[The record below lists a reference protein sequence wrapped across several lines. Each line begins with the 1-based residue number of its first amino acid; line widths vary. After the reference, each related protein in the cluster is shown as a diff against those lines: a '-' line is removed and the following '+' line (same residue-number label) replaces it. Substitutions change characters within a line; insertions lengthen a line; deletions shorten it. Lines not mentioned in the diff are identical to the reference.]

1 MSSFKPKSF
10 KQITVNQKSVTTLD
24 GKHTEIAKRFKNDEE
39 VVIPNYL
46 KEIENLQERLN
57 NIQEQSTECIENV
70 PDNSGSG
77 TNLTHILVSNSDHQT
92 KRDIEDRIKK
102 LKSKIKK
109 LEKERKDYYLK
120 NSEHIFGYFEQKKG
134 LEEGQSKTRKLDAFF
149 NKRQNNEIVSAVGD
163 KCADTVKQYLKNVD
177 ESFLDINEFIVQKD
191 ICPLCRKG
199 ELIPVEH
206 EGLVVCNRCS
216 TASKFLV
223 ENEKPSY
230 KEPPKEVCFYAYR
243 RINHFREVLAQ
254 FQAKETTNIPEEVL
268 EAIKNQAKK
277 ERIPLTEEWFDNARA
292 KEMLKKLRLNRYYEH
307 IPYIKDKLGIRPP
320 VMSPDLEEVLCNL
333 FMILQAPYAKYC
345 PDDRSNFLNYY
356 YTGFKLCELVDQ
368 RQFLPY
374 FQMLKDDDKLYE
386 QDQIWQKM
394 CEELGWPFIPTERK
408 SYTKNKSLWDLTS
421 DWEKSMK

>member
-1 MSSFKPKSF
+1 MSAFKPNSL
-10 KQITVNQKSVTTLD
+10 KQLTLNQKSATTLD
-24 GKHTEIAKRFKNDEE
+24 GKHTEIINKFKNDEN
-39 VVIPNYL
+39 VIIPKY
-46 KEIENLQERLN
+46 KTEIENLQERLN
-57 NIQEQSTECIENV
+57 KICLNENKTNFSEKREIE
-70 PDNSGSG
+70 
-77 TNLTHILVSNSDHQT
+77 
-92 KRDIEDRIKK
+92 ERIKK
-102 LKSKIKK
+102 IKGKIRK
-109 LEKERKDYYLK
+109 LEKEKKDYYLQ
-120 NSEHIFGYFEQKKG
+120 NSEFIFSYFEQKKG
-134 LEEGQSKTRKLDAFF
+134 LEEGQSKTRQLDAFF
-149 NKRQNNEIVSAVGD
+149 NKKKNNNMLNAVGD
-163 KCADTVKQYLKNVD
+163 KCSDTVKQYLRNVD

-191 ICPLCRKG
+191 ICPICRKG

-206 EGLVVCNRCS
+206 EGLVVCNNCS

-277 ERIPLTEEWFDNARA
+277 ERIPLTEEWFDNTRA

-320 VMSPDLEEVLCNL
+320 VMSPELEEVLCNL
-333 FMILQAPYAKYC
+333 FMILQSPYAKFC

-421 DWEKSMK
+421 DWERCNK